1 MSRRWEKV
9 GAGRKPGSVEDS
21 HSSGTSV
28 TGRLE
33 QPTRVR
39 CGPHHTPL
47 FGLAP
52 DGVYPAT
59 NCYQSRGALLPHH
72 FTLTCTRRTGPS
84 AVYFLRHFPSAR
96 AAQALPGVLPC
107 GARTFLHIR
116 GCSDCLADSRAPC
129 TPPRPRTQGFSM
141 ACPATR
147 LCSPRSPRRD
157 EEGQKR
163 ANHGEHRGH
172 GERHCRGLSVGQL
185 AYSAR
190 AAGPDRYYVPLH
202 STPPCLPPWTP
213 RTALRVLRALCGAN
227 ALALLRPFVG
237 FVVTKRF

>member
-1 MSRRWEKV
+1 MHHFTSLPRTQRGCPEPARGRVSRRWEKV

-129 TPPRPRTQGFSM
+129 TPPRPRTQGFTRPWPTRSW
-141 ACPATR
+141 PAI
-147 LCSPRSPRRD
+147 RRTD
-157 EEGQKR
+157 SGQ
-163 ANHGEHRGH
+163 
-172 GERHCRGLSVGQL
+172 ERFTGRHE
-185 AYSAR
+185 
-190 AAGPDRYYVPLH
+190 DRKELN
-202 STPPCLPPWTP
+202 WTP
-213 RTALRVLRALCGAN
+213 NTEI
-227 ALALLRPFVG
+227 RPI
-237 FVVTKRF
+237 RQQPAPYQQ